1 MSKSKPEPS
10 NVNNMYKNIKD
21 IPYEDDVMRFFQ
33 TNFSDFN
40 MYKIKKI
47 NKGANNRVILF
58 EDENNDKIT
67 FRTSIEPM
75 VSIPD
80 YLLNNRNSDSD
91 NNQTEIEEFIKSD
104 LINKESDIWHNA
116 DYYNISPPL
125 YYYGIYRKEELVSVK
140 SNTSIM
146 HNMVP
151 KVLTHN
157 IYKIIINE
165 GYDMNISEYYNNK
178 LQDGFKDKQ
187 SNSLSEIDIIIAE
200 QLINIFDKLHS
211 KMKIICFDLKPANC
225 VINLDPFDVR
235 LIDLDGDWCHYNA
248 ILKKTG
254 IDGQKQLI
262 KYLSIMILANHFY
275 HYCNWNIF
283 SEYSNTNIKELTSKK
298 SALKTL
304 FCEFNKSYRDITA
317 YYIYDHSLNRKDNEG
332 NFKQIPKNCNEIFN
346 EMFEDMFKLKP
357 SSNSSSKI
365 KPVKSTRT
373 IKKTYSKKTDTKK
386 NEKKSN
392 ITDEIEFYN

>member
-1 MSKSKPEPS
+1 MSKTKPEPS

-21 IPYEDDVMRFFQ
+21 IPHENNVIMYFQ
-33 TNFSDFN
+33 TNFPNFN
-40 MYKIKKI
+40 MYKIKKV

-75 VSIPD
+75 ISIPD
-80 YLLNNRNSDSD
+80 YLLNNRNNESD
-91 NNQTEIEEFIKSD
+91 NNETEIEEFIQSD

-125 YYYGIYRKEELVSVK
+125 YYYGIYRKEELISVK

-157 IYKIIINE
+157 IYKIIVNE
-165 GYDMNISEYYNNK
+165 GYDMSILEYYNNEK
-178 LQDGFKDKQ
+178 QDGFKDKQ
-187 SNSLSEIDIIIAE
+187 SDSLSEIDIIIAGH
-200 QLINIFDKLHS
+200 LINIFNILHS

-225 VINLDPFDVR
+225 VIKLDPFDIK

-254 IDGQKQLI
+254 IDGPKQLI

-283 SEYSNTNIKELTSKK
+283 SEYLNKNKKDFTSKK

-304 FCEFNKSYRDITA
+304 FCDFNRGYREISA
-317 YYIYDHSLNRKDNEG
+317 YYMYDQILNRKDSKG
-332 NFKQIPKNCNEIFN
+332 NVKQLPNTCE
-346 EMFEDMFKLKP
+346 EMFDAMFDDMFKLKP
-357 SSNSSSKI
+357 SLNIVSKNTSII
-365 KPVKSTRT
+365 KPIKSTRT
-373 IKKTYSKKTDTKK
+373 IKQTYSKKTDTKK
-386 NEKKSN
+386 
-392 ITDEIEFYN
+392 

>member
-10 NVNNMYKNIKD
+10 NINNMYKNIKD
-21 IPYEDDVMRFFQ
+21 IPYENNVMMYFQ

-40 MYKIKKI
+40 THKIKKI

-67 FRTSIEPM
+67 FRTSMEPM

-80 YLLNNRNSDSD
+80 YLLNSINNESD
-91 NNQTEIEEFIKSD
+91 NNKTEIEEFIQSD

-165 GYDMNISEYYNNK
+165 GYDMNISEYYNNE
-178 LQDGFKDKQ
+178 LQDGF
-187 SNSLSEIDIIIAE
+187 I
-200 QLINIFDKLHS
+200 
-211 KMKIICFDLKPANC
+211 
-225 VINLDPFDVR
+225 
-235 LIDLDGDWCHYNA
+235 
-248 ILKKTG
+248 
-254 IDGQKQLI
+254 
-262 KYLSIMILANHFY
+262 
-275 HYCNWNIF
+275 
-283 SEYSNTNIKELTSKK
+283 
-298 SALKTL
+298 
-304 FCEFNKSYRDITA
+304 
-317 YYIYDHSLNRKDNEG
+317 
-332 NFKQIPKNCNEIFN
+332 
-346 EMFEDMFKLKP
+346 
-357 SSNSSSKI
+357 
-365 KPVKSTRT
+365 
-373 IKKTYSKKTDTKK
+373 
-386 NEKKSN
+386 
-392 ITDEIEFYN
+392 